1 MRIVRLYIT
10 TFIIFSFSIA
20 VCEDKGIKLYNSN
33 QFDKAKEYYEN
44 ILLERKEDPRAS
56 FGLGTT
62 AFQQND
68 FSLAMKEFKSAL
80 NTDNIELKS
89 KAYYNMANVLAGDQ
103 RLEESLAFYR
113 ESLMLNPNDLD
124 SKINYELVKFKLQ
137 EKKNDENQQTSDD
150 KNSNKDQT
158 NNQNQSKDSKQ
169 NNENQDND
177 QNNQSDSSEKN
188 NDEHQ
193 NSEQENNNAYKD
205 EGSENPS
212 NQEKA
217 QKPIHQDKQNATAI
231 LDALKNN
238 EKINKKIQISQTKRL
253 KLEKDW

>member
-1 MRIVRLYIT
+1 MRIVRLYISA
-10 TFIIFSFSIA
+10 FIIFSFSIA
-20 VCEDKGIKLYNSN
+20 FSDDKGIKLYNSN

-44 ILLERKEDPRAS
+44 ILLERKEDAIAS

-68 FSLAMKEFKSAL
+68 YSLAMKEFESAL

-89 KAYYNMANVLAGDQ
+89 KAYYNMANVLVEDQ
-103 RLEESLAFYR
+103 RFEESLAFYR
-113 ESLMLNPNDLD
+113 ESLVLNPNDLD

-137 EKKNDENQQTSDD
+137 KQKNDENEQTSNE
-150 KNSNKDQT
+150 KNSNKNQT
-158 NNQNQSKDSKQ
+158 NDQNQSKNSKQ
-169 NNENQDND
+169 NNENQDKD
-177 QNNQSDSSEKN
+177 QNNQADSSEKN

-193 NSEQENNNAYKD
+193 NSEQENNNEYK
-205 EGSENPS
+205 EKGSENPS

-217 QKPIHQDKQNATAI
+217 QKPTHQDKQNATAI

-238 EKINKKIQISQTKRL
+238 EKINKKIQISQTKRR

>member
-169 NNENQDND
+169 NNDNQD
-177 QNNQSDSSEKN
+177 NQSDSSEKN

-193 NSEQENNNAYKD
+193 NTEQENNNEYKD
-205 EGSENPS
+205 KGSENPS
-212 NQEKA
+212 NQEKG

-238 EKINKKIQISQTKRL
+238 EKINKKIQISQTKRR